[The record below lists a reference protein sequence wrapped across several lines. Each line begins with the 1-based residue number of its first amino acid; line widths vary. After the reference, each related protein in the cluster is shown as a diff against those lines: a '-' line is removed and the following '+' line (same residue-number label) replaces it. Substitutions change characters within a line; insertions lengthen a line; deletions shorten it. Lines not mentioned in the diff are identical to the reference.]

1 MYWIRNEYLRHTRI
15 QLILVYFYLH
25 LCVKYIKIIYLYII
39 LKMGWGYYAPC
50 IVYGFNEKNQE
61 KILSYDF
68 LGNYDL
74 ERYGLFTNKTETK

>member
-1 MYWIRNEYLRHTRI
+1 
-15 QLILVYFYLH
+15 
-25 LCVKYIKIIYLYII
+25 
-39 LKMGWGYYAPC
+39 MGWGYYAPC